1 MAPITL
7 TSTYTPNET
16 TIPNIFLDRYMPS
29 ANGEF
34 VKVYLCLLRMY
45 ANPAG
50 RSSTLTDIAD
60 LLNHTE
66 SDIIRA
72 IKYWEKAGLLSV
84 GYSGDIPVSITLLPI
99 RQKPDRLSTDSP
111 AEEPSYNTAE
121 TAAAAEGVNAL
132 GEQTPVHAP
141 DETLPGKYNYSPA
154 AIKRMCDSDDNLHQ
168 LIFVAERLFGKT
180 LTNSEISTMIYI
192 HNDLN
197 FSDDL
202 LEYLFEYCV
211 SLEKRSFRYLERVAI
226 SWHEEGLVTAEQAKQ
241 QHEIHSKKIYSVM
254 KAFGI
259 NDRMPGKP
267 ELDFITRWYDE
278 YGFETELVIEACN
291 RTIQALHKP
300 SFEYTDTILSNWR
313 KKNVHT
319 VSDIESVDAAHAV
332 SKKDNGFS
340 GSKASGKADNTGSPA
355 IRTGKNTN
363 RFNNFSQRK
372 YDFNA
377 LEKQIISKKD

>member
-121 TAAAAEGVNAL
+121 TPQQKES
-132 GEQTPVHAP
+132 TPLANRRLSMP
-141 DETLPGKYNYSPA
+141 L
-154 AIKRMCDSDDNLHQ
+154 M
-168 LIFVAERLFGKT
+168 RLFPANT
-180 LTNSEISTMIYI
+180 IIPLRPSSACATVMTTSIS
-192 HNDLN
+192 
-197 FSDDL
+197 
-202 LEYLFEYCV
+202 
-211 SLEKRSFRYLERVAI
+211 
-226 SWHEEGLVTAEQAKQ
+226 
-241 QHEIHSKKIYSVM
+241 
-254 KAFGI
+254 
-259 NDRMPGKP
+259 
-267 ELDFITRWYDE
+267 
-278 YGFETELVIEACN
+278 
-291 RTIQALHKP
+291 
-300 SFEYTDTILSNWR
+300 
-313 KKNVHT
+313 
-319 VSDIESVDAAHAV
+319 
-332 SKKDNGFS
+332 
-340 GSKASGKADNTGSPA
+340 
-355 IRTGKNTN
+355 
-363 RFNNFSQRK
+363 
-372 YDFNA
+372 
-377 LEKQIISKKD
+377 

>member
-111 AEEPSYNTAE
+111 AGAFI
-121 TAAAAEGVNAL
+121 
-132 GEQTPVHAP
+132 Q
-141 DETLPGKYNYSPA
+141 YS
-154 AIKRMCDSDDNLHQ
+154 
-168 LIFVAERLFGKT
+168 
-180 LTNSEISTMIYI
+180 
-192 HNDLN
+192 
-197 FSDDL
+197 
-202 LEYLFEYCV
+202 
-211 SLEKRSFRYLERVAI
+211 
-226 SWHEEGLVTAEQAKQ
+226 
-241 QHEIHSKKIYSVM
+241 
-254 KAFGI
+254 
-259 NDRMPGKP
+259 
-267 ELDFITRWYDE
+267 
-278 YGFETELVIEACN
+278 
-291 RTIQALHKP
+291 
-300 SFEYTDTILSNWR
+300 
-313 KKNVHT
+313 
-319 VSDIESVDAAHAV
+319 
-332 SKKDNGFS
+332 
-340 GSKASGKADNTGSPA
+340 
-355 IRTGKNTN
+355 
-363 RFNNFSQRK
+363 
-372 YDFNA
+372 
-377 LEKQIISKKD
+377 